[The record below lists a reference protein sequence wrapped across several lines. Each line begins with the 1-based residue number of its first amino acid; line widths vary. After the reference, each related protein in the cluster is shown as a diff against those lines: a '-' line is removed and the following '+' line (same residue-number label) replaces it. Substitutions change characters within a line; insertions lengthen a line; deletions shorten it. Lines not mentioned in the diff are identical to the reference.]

1 MTFLKYFL
9 YIVGAA
15 LVSAVLGGVFAASV
29 AWISPEFVKGWF
41 MPPTGSD
48 PVRFA
53 AALGMIWGLFLGTGV
68 MGFCILVTTLL
79 TLAKVLKKKA
89 GDSVEV

>member
-15 LVSAVLGGVFAASV
+15 LLSAMLGGVFAAGV
-29 AWISPEFVKGWF
+29 AWTSPEFVKGWF
-41 MPPTGSD
+41 MPPSGSD

-53 AALGMIWGLFLGTGV
+53 ATLGMIWGLFLGTGV
-68 MGFCILVTTLL
+68 MGFCILVTTLV
-79 TLAKVLKKKA
+79 TIVKLAKKKTIE
-89 GDSVEV
+89 EV

>member
-1 MTFLKYFL
+1 MTFLRYFL
-9 YIVGAA
+9 FIVGAA
-15 LVSAVLGGVFAASV
+15 LVSAFLGGVFAAAV
-29 AWISPEFVKGWF
+29 AWISPDFVKGWF
-41 MPPTGSD
+41 MPPSGSD

-68 MGFCILVTTLL
+68 MGFCIIMTTLVTVVKL
-79 TLAKVLKKKA
+79 LKKKS

>member
-1 MTFLKYFL
+1 MTFLRYFL

-15 LVSAVLGGVFAASV
+15 LLSSVLGGVFAAGV

-53 AALGMIWGLFLGTGV
+53 AAPGMIWVLFLGTGV
-68 MGFCILVTTLL
+68 MGFCILVTTLTTIVKL
-79 TLAKVLKKKA
+79 LKKKTEDTA
-89 GDSVEV
+89 TL